1 MKSSLGVYVH
11 IPFCARICPYCDF
24 AVEAVGEA
32 VGEAGRGGAAS
43 GDWRETEDRYVE
55 GLLAELALRAAT
67 FSGRSLSSIYFGGG
81 TPSLLRPESLAR
93 IREAVMD
100 AFPPGRASPEIT
112 LEVNP
117 STLERERLPAFRA
130 EAGINR
136 LSVGVQSF
144 DDSVLKALGRAH
156 GAEESRRTLEAAR
169 RAGFDNL
176 SIDLIFAALHQTPAM
191 LEADLDEAVAFG
203 PEHISSYELVFEART
218 PFGRALADG
227 RFSAYPEEASAR
239 MVERIEERL
248 VGAGY
253 RRYELTNYARPSHEA
268 VHNRRYWQRL
278 PVLALGV
285 GAHSTDP
292 PGPGRPYGARHG
304 NPRARVA
311 WLAGVEA
318 GAWPIGEEER
328 LSRADAMAEACFL
341 ALRCAEGLDEAGFE
355 AEFGV
360 ALREPFGDA
369 IARFLGEG
377 LLEQI
382 GPGHL
387 ALSRRGRMLAD
398 TVCAEFV

>member
-176 SIDLIFAALHQTPAM
+176 SIDLIFAALHQTRHHHALGLSWAHFFKLDTQRLWQGYTIGANRSHHHRCATSTRKPAA
-191 LEADLDEAVAFG
+191 L
-203 PEHISSYELVFEART
+203 HISGCQRFGNRKPEA
-218 PFGRALADG
+218 ACD
-227 RFSAYPEEASAR
+227 
-239 MVERIEERL
+239 
-248 VGAGY
+248 
-253 RRYELTNYARPSHEA
+253 HE
-268 VHNRRYWQRL
+268 
-278 PVLALGV
+278 
-285 GAHSTDP
+285 
-292 PGPGRPYGARHG
+292 
-304 NPRARVA
+304 
-311 WLAGVEA
+311 
-318 GAWPIGEEER
+318 
-328 LSRADAMAEACFL
+328 
-341 ALRCAEGLDEAGFE
+341 
-355 AEFGV
+355 
-360 ALREPFGDA
+360 
-369 IARFLGEG
+369 
-377 LLEQI
+377 
-382 GPGHL
+382 
-387 ALSRRGRMLAD
+387 
-398 TVCAEFV
+398 